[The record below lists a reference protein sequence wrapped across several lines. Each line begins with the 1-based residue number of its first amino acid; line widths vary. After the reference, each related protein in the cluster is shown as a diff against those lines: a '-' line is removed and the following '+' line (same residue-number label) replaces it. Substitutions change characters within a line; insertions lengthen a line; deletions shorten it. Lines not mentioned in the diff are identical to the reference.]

1 MKRERDITS
10 YEDKWS
16 ELIRRMNS
24 LVDDNELNVCR
35 IPTVRRET
43 YNLLMYQQ
51 LTFVI
56 DAIYEIMRE
65 IEETDAII
73 EEDYND

>member
-16 ELIRRMNS
+16 ELIRRMHS

-35 IPTVRRET
+35 FPTVRRET

-56 DAIYEIMRE
+56 DTIYEIMRE
-65 IEETDAII
+65 IEETDTII

>member
-24 LVDDNELNVCR
+24 LVDDTELSVCR
-35 IPTVRRET
+35 IPTERRET

-51 LTFVI
+51 LAFVI
-56 DAIYEIMRE
+56 DTIYEIMRE
-65 IEETDAII
+65 IEETDTII